1 MARSVSVRAA
11 VLALGTGVLVTGLSA
26 CGASAGDDKHPDHRS
41 FALHGRTLTVDTDNA
56 AIELVA
62 ARGNKQGDKQAS
74 KQANEQGDKQGDKAD
89 AVRVTRWFDGSVAI
103 GSGPT
108 LSWSL
113 DGDRL
118 VLREHCSGLFADC
131 SARYRVEVPSGI
143 GVRVVDGSGD
153 VRASGFTAALGI
165 RTSNGDV
172 HVTDSSGPLD
182 LQSDNGAVRA
192 EVTSRR
198 VRAEDSNGAV
208 DLELGAVPDTVDA
221 HSDNGAV
228 TVTLPRSEYHVTA
241 ESDNGAVS
249 VGVSQRD
256 RSPHRVTADSANGKV
271 TVRNPN

>member
-11 VLALGTGVLVTGLSA
+11 VIALGTGVLVAGLSA
-26 CGASAGDDKHPDHRS
+26 CGASADDDKHPDHRS
-41 FALHGRTLTVDTDNA
+41 FALHGRTLTVDSDNA

-62 ARGNKQGDKQAS
+62 ARGNKTG
-74 KQANEQGDKQGDKAD
+74 
-89 AVRVTRWFDGSVAI
+89 AVEVTRWFQGSVAI
-103 GSGPT
+103 GSGPELT
-108 LSWSL
+108 WSL

-131 SARYRVEVPSGI
+131 SARYRVEVPSEL
-143 GVRVVDGSGD
+143 GVKVVDGSGS

-182 LQSDNGAVRA
+182 LRSDNGAVRA
-192 EVTSRR
+192 SVTSRR

-208 DLELGAVPDTVDA
+208 DLELGAVPDMVNA
-221 HSDNGAV
+221 HSDNGEV
-228 TVTLPRSEYHVTA
+228 TVTLPRSEYHVKA

-256 RSPHRVTADSANGKV
+256 RSPHRVTAESSNGKV

>member
-1 MARSVSVRAA
+1 MTRSISVRAA
-11 VLALGTGVLVTGLSA
+11 VLALGTGVLVAGLSA
-26 CGASAGDDKHPDHRS
+26 CGASADDDKHPDHRS
-41 FALHGRTLTVDTDNA
+41 FALHGHTLTVDADDA
-56 AIELVA
+56 AIELVT
-62 ARGNKQGDKQAS
+62 ARGNKQGDKA
-74 KQANEQGDKQGDKAD
+74 E
-89 AVRVTRWFDGSVAI
+89 AVEVTRWFDGSVAI
-103 GSGPT
+103 GSGPK

-131 SARYRVEVPSGI
+131 SARYRIEVPSGI
-143 GVRVVDGSGD
+143 AVKVVDGNGS

-182 LQSDNGAVRA
+182 LESDNGTVRA

-208 DLELGAVPDTVDA
+208 DLELAAVPDVVNA
-221 HSDNGAV
+221 HSDNGEV
-228 TVTLPRSEYHVTA
+228 TVTLPRSEYHVKA
-241 ESDNGAVS
+241 DSDNGAVS

-256 RSPHRVTADSANGKV
+256 RSPHRVTAESSNGKV